1 MSDMGKDTGDALQL
15 RDVFVKNID
24 DKIDGVIKASDD
36 SNLVDEVRE
45 YVLTNE
51 IQTNLERFLDAY
63 NDPFADY
70 TNGVWI
76 SGYFGS
82 GKSHLLKMLSH
93 ILGDVPAGE
102 ASTSLADG
110 GEPLSRAQVIDI
122 TKSKAGAAGN
132 HELEGLLDANACIP
146 ATSLLF
152 NIDSKAQRGSR
163 TALLDAFIRVFDE
176 ARGYYGANKYV
187 AKMER
192 DLEANGRLDEFARRF
207 EAIAGK
213 PWSKGRVQAAF
224 SGAKIDKAFA
234 AATGDEVDGILKD
247 YQRQYNPT
255 IADFADDVADWL
267 RRQPDGHRLVFLV
280 DEVGQFVG
288 TDTDR
293 MLNLQ
298 TVTEELFS
306 RTKGRAW
313 VIVTSQEDIDSVIGD
328 RTVSQGL
335 DFTKIKGRFAINLKL
350 SSADAIEVIQKRLL
364 TKNERGETA
373 VEELWRGHRDELD
386 ALFTFQGDGARQFKD
401 LRFGTEEDFTATYPF
416 INYQFT
422 LFQNAMRGMSDAGFF
437 EGQHRSV
444 GERSLLSTVSSAL
457 VERKN
462 ATVGALMP
470 FSALY
475 DGIAG
480 TIQSSVNH
488 RINEAERE
496 LGSDICELALPL
508 LKALLLVK
516 HVKGFKATVRN
527 LRILILD
534 RFGENLPELERRV
547 QDTLDVLER
556 QNYVHRTGDEYEYLT
571 NDEQAVESEIKNV
584 DVEDRRIRERLGDI
598 VGETLGQPLSVEYGS
613 GRNRTKFR
621 YGLIVDGVAQ
631 GKSYP
636 IMLHVVTPMVDLP
649 QDVKILRSS
658 GERGELHVVFDED
671 ASKLMRD
678 LTMVERT
685 EKYLRLHANEQGARK
700 RIIDDKRGNL
710 GTMYRELKTTVS
722 QALRSSVIAYNGAVL
737 ETKARQDAAGIVSEA
752 MQTLIGRLYTNLGM
766 VEGLAYAE
774 KDLPGVLADASVPVD
789 ASQPSIGV
797 GTDTARNRLDSP
809 AQDVFDYVAGQARRN
824 LASTVRDVTRHY
836 EDEPYGWP
844 FTVTLACLCHLVGSD
859 RIRLMIDSR
868 RVPRTDVVKSL
879 TNQKTAES
887 VLVEI
892 PKRHDAAKL
901 RDLREFAADYLGM
914 AGDRLPSDAEDMARA
929 IKEGLLAEAHAIETL
944 RAANGRFRFVES
956 LDGPLK
962 RIREVAG
969 KSEEWILESFP
980 SDDEDD
986 GTERLLDDKEDVVDP
1001 IRKVLNGKQRDVL
1014 SDGLDWI
1021 ASNDSNFTL
1030 APTELQQERDTVR
1043 AIADDP
1049 KLFQGNKVNLF
1060 RTRLAALQEHLAGF
1074 ADKERGRAAD
1084 VVARVRET
1092 LTGSDSY
1099 RAARE
1104 GARREALR
1112 SLDEATAKI
1121 RDAKYVADIRQTADH
1136 VRDELSLALLNRLDA
1151 AKEKPEPVA
1160 VAPSAGAPKH
1170 ASASQVE
1177 SDASAGS
1184 AEPGASSS
1192 STDDGSR
1199 RPNAEPS
1206 DRFIRVTPPRSK
1218 SMLCTEADVD
1228 EFLDA
1233 YRRKLIASIKE
1244 GKRILL

>member
-24 DKIDGVIKASDD
+24 DKIDGVIKAGDD

-93 ILGDVPAGE
+93 ILGDVPAAA
-102 ASTSLADG
+102 ASAPLPDG

-122 TKSKAGAAGN
+122 MKSKAGDAGN

-187 AKMER
+187 AKMEH
-192 DLEANGRLDEFARRF
+192 DLEANGRLDEFARQF
-207 EAIAGK
+207 ETIAGK

-234 AATGDEVDGILKD
+234 AVTGDEVNGILKD

-255 IADFADDVADWL
+255 IADFADDVDDWL
-267 RRQPDGHRLVFLV
+267 RHQPDDHRLVFLV

-335 DFTKIKGRFAINLKL
+335 DFTKIKGRFAVNLKL

-373 VEELWRGHRDELD
+373 VGELWREHRDELD
-386 ALFTFQGDGARQFKD
+386 ALFTFQGDGARQFNNR
-401 LRFGTEEDFTATYPF
+401 RFGTEEDFTATYPF
-416 INYQFT
+416 VNYQFT
-422 LFQNAMRGMSDAGFF
+422 LFQDAMRGMSAAGFF

-462 ATVGALMP
+462 DMVGALMP

-488 RINEAERE
+488 RINEVERE
-496 LGSDICELALPL
+496 LGSETRELALPL

-527 LRILILD
+527 LRILILG
-534 RFGENLPELERRV
+534 RFGEDLPELERRI
-547 QDTLDVLER
+547 QDTLDLLER
-556 QNYVHRTGDEYEYLT
+556 QNYVHRTGDLYEYLT
-571 NDEQAVESEIKNV
+571 NDEQEVESEIRNL
-584 DVEDRRIRERLGDI
+584 DIEDRRIRERLGRI
-598 VGETLGQPLSVEYGS
+598 VEETIGQPVVEYGS

-658 GERGELHVVFDED
+658 GERGELHVIFDED

-700 RIIDDKRGNL
+700 RIIDDKRGDL
-710 GTMYRELKTTVS
+710 GAMYQELKATVA
-722 QALRSSVIAYNGAVL
+722 QALRSAAIAYNGAVL
-737 ETKARQDAAGIVSEA
+737 ETKIRQDAAGIVTEA

-789 ASQPSIGV
+789 ASQLSIGA
-797 GTDTARNRLDSP
+797 GADTVRNRLDSP

-879 TNQKTAES
+879 INQKTAES

-901 RDLREFAADYLGM
+901 RELREFAADYLGM

-944 RAANGRFRFVES
+944 RAANGRFGFVAS

-962 RIREVAG
+962 RIRDVAA

-1021 ASNDSNFTL
+1021 ASNDPNFTL
-1030 APTELQQERDTVR
+1030 APTELQQERDAVR

-1049 KLFQGNKVNLF
+1049 KLFQDNKVNVF
-1060 RTRLAALQEHLAGF
+1060 RTRLTALQEHLAGF

-1104 GARREALR
+1104 GVRREAMR

-1136 VRDELSLALLNRLDA
+1136 VRDDLSLKLFNRLDA

-1170 ASASQVE
+1170 ASASQAE
-1177 SDASAGS
+1177 SEVSAGS

-1192 STDDGSR
+1192 SADEGSR
-1199 RPNAEPS
+1199 RPDSEPS

-1228 EFLDA
+1228 EFLDT